1 MSYKGNHYA
10 LVGGNI
16 VDVIDGKI
24 LLGHSLVIKNGII
37 NDICKNKDLK
47 KNIPQVLINLM

>member
-37 NDICKNKDLK
+37 NDICKDKDLK
-47 KNIPQVLINLM
+47 NNINLII